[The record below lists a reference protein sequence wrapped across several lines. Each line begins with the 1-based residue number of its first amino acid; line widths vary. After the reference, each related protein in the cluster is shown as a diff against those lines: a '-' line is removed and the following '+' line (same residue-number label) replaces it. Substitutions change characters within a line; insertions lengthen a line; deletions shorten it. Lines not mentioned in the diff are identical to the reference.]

1 MPVLAA
7 LATATGQP
15 VVDLVVPAAV
25 AASCAFM
32 LPVGTAPNAIVYGSG
47 RIRMRDMIR
56 AGLLVNILGW
66 AVIIMVASITLPD
79 CA

>member
-1 MPVLAA
+1 
-7 LATATGQP
+7 

-32 LPVGTAPNAIVYGSG
+32 LPVGTAPNAIVYSSG
-47 RIRMRDMIR
+47 RILMRDMIR

-66 AVIIMVASITLPD
+66 AVIIVVAALTLRGVG
-79 CA
+79 